1 MIPSDLLSVS
11 LFKKSVAEYLPDY
24 ISVDNDVVLKTMQ
37 RALDN
42 NYNVYDSALILSK
55 ELEQNQVNLNEVLE
69 DFLSNLADYYVQSP
83 TIKDP
88 LIEQLLKLNHGVFLS
103 KIEDAREL
111 QIVIQRSERKRL
123 KELLSAHEEQQE
135 SEDIRAAFQRIERKE
150 KKELLQLIERNQDAS
165 FVANKSKISLKESSN
180 SAQKTNWGL
189 VIKIAAIFILVLMPF
204 GISIFF
210 FNGGSGSATN
220 GKSKNIKEDDNI
232 IYAETGDLTELKNID
247 IPSAVSSNGNA
258 ILESSRRTQGIGK
271 VDEKIS
277 TNIVSFKNQLAYLD
291 EKITKID
298 SKYQELK
305 SKKIKNK
312 KSTLQSLKETKEK
325 CSLMKN
331 ELLVLESTYEF
342 KNDKL
347 KLFKQEKIDLNSIK
361 VYFIENDDSIR
372 AYYLLIGEEYYYLSA
387 QNGRLIKVVDQN
399 VLDKLENI

>member
-42 NYNVYDSALILSK
+42 NYNVYDSALILSN

-88 LIEQLLKLNHGVFLS
+88 IIEQLLKLNHGVFLS

-111 QIVIQRSERKRL
+111 QIAIQRSERKRL
-123 KELLSAHEEQQE
+123 KELLSAYEEQQE

-150 KKELLQLIERNQDAS
+150 KKELLQLIESNQEAS
-165 FVANKSKISLKESSN
+165 FAVKNSKISLQEYSN

-210 FNGGSGSATN
+210 FNGDSGSATN
-220 GKSKNIKEDDNI
+220 GKSKNSKEDDNI

-247 IPSAVSSNGNA
+247 IPSAIFSLGST
-258 ILESSRRTQGIGK
+258 ILETDQQGFGFAQEEK
-271 VDEKIS
+271 KIS
-277 TNIVSFKNQLAYLD
+277 INLISFNNQIAYLD
-291 EKITKID
+291 NKIQIVK
-298 SKYQELK
+298 SKYDELK

-312 KSTLQSLKETKEK
+312 KSTLQSLKDTQEK
-325 CSLMKN
+325 CSLKKK
-331 ELLVLESTYEF
+331 ELLALESTYEF
-342 KNDKL
+342 NNDKL
-347 KLFKQEKIDLNSIK
+347 KLFKQEKIDLKLIK
-361 VYFIENDDSIR
+361 VYSLSESVDKKLFYLKIREDYFNLSKSKGKLKKLDDPDIIEQLDDI
-372 AYYLLIGEEYYYLSA
+372 
-387 QNGRLIKVVDQN
+387 
-399 VLDKLENI
+399 

>member
-55 ELEQNQVNLNEVLE
+55 EIEQNQENLNEVLE

-88 LIEQLLKLNHGVFLS
+88 IVEQLLKLNHGVFLS

-111 QIVIQRSERKRL
+111 QIAIQRSERKRL

-150 KKELLQLIERNQDAS
+150 KKELLQLIESNQEAS
-165 FVANKSKISLKESSN
+165 FAVKNSKISLQEYSN

-210 FNGGSGSATN
+210 FNGDSGSTTN
-220 GKSKNIKEDDNI
+220 GKSKNNKEDNNI

-305 SKKIKNK
+305 SKQIKNK
-312 KSTLQSLKETKEK
+312 KSTLQSLKDTQEK
-325 CSLMKN
+325 CSLKKK
-331 ELLVLESTYEF
+331 ELLALESTYEF

-347 KLFKQEKIDLNSIK
+347 KLFKQEKIDLKSIK
-361 VYFIENDDSIR
+361 VYSLSDSDDKKTF
-372 AYYLLIGEEYYYLSA
+372 YLKIGENYFDLTKSR
-387 QNGRLIKVVDQN
+387 GKLTKVDD
-399 VLDKLENI
+399 LDIIEQLDDI